1 MKAGLDSPGI
11 DATNNFTEFKAWAL
25 SFVKNNESLDVCL
38 PSFPFGGITWTCST
52 LRKRFRLI
60 SRTSNSVITTAR
72 SASSN
77 GALSTPSTQRVY
89 GHSSS
94 NTAQSPLIR
103 EPSEPL
109 EPSSSSG
116 DARLKSPLDAS
127 AQQLDSS
134 SPEELNMAS
143 SPRQSI
149 RESKSDVS
157 ANEMI
162 NAQELADSSFDWTRL
177 RVSSALPEH
186 IQFARSI
193 DWAATPL
200 GPIDTWTSDLRAM
213 CNLIMGSPHPAALY
227 WGNEYISIYNESYKQ
242 LAGQRH
248 PKMMVSMA

>member
-1 MKAGLDSPGI
+1 MKAGLDSSGI
-11 DATNNFTEFKAWAL
+11 DATNNFAEFKAWAL
-25 SFVKNNESLDVCL
+25 SFVKNNESLDISL

-60 SRTSNSVITTAR
+60 SRTSNSVTTTAR

-77 GALSTPSTQRVY
+77 GALSSPSTERDY
-89 GHSSS
+89 GHSLS

-103 EPSEPL
+103 EPPEPL
-109 EPSSSSG
+109 EPSNSSG
-116 DARLKSPLDAS
+116 DARLKSPSDAS

-134 SPEELNMAS
+134 PPGELNMAS

-149 RESKSDVS
+149 RESKSDIS
-157 ANEMI
+157 TKMI
-162 NAQELADSSFDWTRL
+162 TAQDSADSFFDWTRL
-177 RVSSALPEH
+177 RVSSALPQH

-200 GPIDTWTSDLRAM
+200 GPIDTWTFDLRAM

-227 WGNEYISIYNESYKQ
+227 WGNEYISIYNEAYIQ